1 MHGDAADEL
10 PCGWCLRGQHV
21 LLIIAIRSSCHG
33 PVSCCSAW
41 LVSPVSVSRC
51 AILLQATSMAQP
63 ALISFGKQNTRQA
76 CKPYPLPCAE
86 LFRVGEAPGVG
97 VEQPQHHPGIH
108 DGVCHSHRLQPS
120 PRGMHQLQ
128 LLLHVPGHLHQHL
141 PVHQALRCLEHAQ
154 LAAQMQPPSAALLSS
169 HVQRMRLEATR
180 QAASHEHAS

>member
-63 ALISFGKQNTRQA
+63 ALVSFGKQNTRQA

-86 LFRVGEAPGVG
+86 LFRVGEATGIG
-97 VEQPQHHPGIH
+97 VEQPQRHPGIH

-128 LLLHVPGHLHQHL
+128 LLLHVPRTPAPAFASASGPQMPRACSACSSDAATVGSSAQQPCPAHEAGGHS
-141 PVHQALRCLEHAQ
+141 ASG
-154 LAAQMQPPSAALLSS
+154 QP
-169 HVQRMRLEATR
+169 
-180 QAASHEHAS
+180 